1 MELKW
6 LSAKNKSIAKR
17 TLYASIGF
25 IGIMLAVGILFTL
38 LPLNGNVASGA
49 VSSTDGNA
57 SYTVRHVTTM
67 NNQTIDV
74 TAAPRMRNYTN
85 AQRVIDAIR
94 ITNARIA
101 ASRTR
106 APGSIKNIT
115 PLVPGTPAQNP
126 DYFGTTP
133 NYANSPLPSVD
144 SNGNITGGIRKFVD
158 SLPRINANPVAGQA
172 LWGAN
177 NIGKYIPL
185 AIKDT
190 TTYPGSDYY
199 VIGLVEY
206 TEKMHSDLNATIL
219 RGYVQL
225 ETAKNFNAT
234 THFALNYLNGTPIR
248 NATGAQVFGVDKPH
262 YLGPLVLAS
271 KDIPVRVKFINYL
284 PTGQGGN
291 LFLPVDPSIMG
302 SGPFTINATSY
313 TDPNLVSGNFSQNR
327 ATLHLHGGTTPW
339 ISDGTEHQWIT
350 PAGEN
355 TAYPKGVSTR
365 NVPDM
370 DGGVEPAGTMTF
382 YYTNQQSARL
392 MFYHDHAYGIT
403 RLNVYAGE
411 AAGYLL
417 QDDTETALIANGTIP
432 PLTDNIPLVIQDKT
446 FLPNTAQLTTEDPT
460 WPIALNASRNDLWFP
475 HVYIPNQ
482 NPADI
487 SGANP
492 LGRWDYGPWF
502 FPPQTSLTFGPLPNP
517 LVGTTAQEGP
527 VNPGIPYPYVS
538 LVPEAFVDTPIVNG
552 NAYPYLSIGQKA
564 YRFRIL
570 NAANDR
576 SLNLQL
582 YYAATA
588 GPYVVFSGGG
598 AGAGGA
604 SATVA
609 VNATGSI
616 TGVTVTSG
624 GAGYNATNPPNVTI
638 FDAPGHAGN
647 SSTRTG
653 IVTAVNVNAS
663 GSNYSNPVV
672 TIAAPAT
679 AGGINATANATGAV
693 TNMTILTN
701 GTGYTAPLVSFTGG
715 TGAAASATGP
725 VNSITVT
732 NGGSGFTSLPNVNF
746 TGGGGGINAAAT
758 AALFLNNI
766 TLTNPGSGYT
776 NPLVNISGGSGTGA
790 TANATGPVSSVTLL
804 TTGSN
809 YTAPSVNFIGGTGA
823 GAITT
828 GDVNNITLTNPG
840 SGYTAVNVNISGG
853 NGTGATANATVIVTG
868 ITVTNGGYNYTA
880 PVVTITDS
888 LGGTGTNATAHVSS
902 FNIITT
908 SPLNLSI
915 GNIVVDT
922 PGSNYTA
929 PVVNIIDPTG
939 VGFTANATLGISAIT
954 LTSGGS
960 NYSFAPNVTISG
972 ATGSGALATATI
984 NVTGV
989 ILTAGGSNYL
999 SPLAVTI
1006 TDSGGIGSNA
1016 TANGTINLT
1025 GIVLTNSGSGY
1036 TSAPTVS
1043 ILGTN
1048 TSTAAASATL
1058 NITAITVT
1066 NGGSGYRFAP
1076 IVTIAAPSAPG
1087 GINATA
1093 NATINVTG
1101 ITVTAGGSGY
1111 VPANPV
1117 TITDSTGIGTGAN
1130 ASITT
1135 VNVTAITL
1143 TNGGSGYTSAPLVN
1157 ITDLTGSGK
1166 GATANATFAITFVPA
1181 STASAVVDPLTG
1193 TVTAITLS
1201 GNGSGY
1207 QVPTICNNATV
1218 PINSSLCTEVSMVP
1232 AALDPAI
1239 TFPASWMQTSLFT
1252 LPPDIMD
1259 NRVGGI
1265 PNPAA
1270 IGPSMI
1276 QIGSE
1281 GGFLPAP
1288 VVIDS
1293 VPVGFEK
1300 NMKSITVTNVLE
1312 KSLFLGPAERADVI
1326 VDFAGIPNGSTLMLY
1341 NDAPAAVPAADS
1353 RNDYFTNDADQT
1365 IVGGAP
1371 STIPG
1376 YGPNTRT
1383 IMQIRVN
1390 GSFGNASAFNRT
1402 KLAAQLPVAY
1412 ARYQDK
1418 PIVPQASYDTAFNGT
1433 YPMDAYARIQDHNMT
1448 FLPANATQPVR
1459 SVTLTNAGS
1468 SYTTPIIVTI
1478 TGGGG
1483 TGATA
1488 IATTAGPITGLR
1500 LTANGTGYLVSPTVT
1515 IAAPTT
1521 PGGITATAIATF
1533 SVAGFRITNA
1543 GTGYTSAPT
1552 VAISAPATAGGI
1564 TATGTASVGGTVS
1577 SIRVTAQGTRY
1588 TTAPTV
1594 TIAAPTAPGG
1604 RTATAT
1610 ATLVS
1615 TVSSIRVTAGGTGY
1629 TTATVTIAAPT
1640 TAGGRTATAT
1650 ARITGGVITGITVT
1664 NVGSGYSA
1672 VPRVTITGNGRG
1684 ATAAATLSAPLIS
1697 ITVTNVGSGYTA
1709 IPRVTITGGGGTGAT
1724 AAATITPSAVIL
1736 TLTNPGSGYTAVPN
1750 VTITGGGGT
1759 GMRVNATLAP
1769 MTLTLTNPGS
1779 GYTSAPAVTITGE
1792 GTGAAAIAI
1801 ITGSISGITL
1811 TNGGSGYTS
1820 APAVSITGATGT
1832 GAAAIAS
1839 INLTMDMQPKA
1850 IHELFDP
1857 DYGRMNALL
1866 GVELPLVN
1874 WLTQTT
1880 IVYSDIDPPTEL
1892 FKYGV
1897 AAAPLGTLADGT
1909 QIWKITHNGVDT
1921 HAIHWHM
1928 FNVQVINRVGWDGA
1942 VHPPDDNELGWK
1954 DTVRMNPLQDV
1965 IVAIRPIKPVVPF
1978 ELPNSIRPLDVTMPI
1993 GSTGQFGTTNGIMV
2007 DPAGEPVTVTNHLVN
2022 YGWEYVWH
2030 CHLLGHEEN
2039 IMMRPMLFAVTPRAP
2054 LAMRTTNVPVGNAT
2068 LTWTDNSTNE
2078 VVWTVQRA
2086 TNATGPWDI
2095 VAAVPSTTGPGT
2107 GTTVTYIDNTTARR
2121 TQYWYM
2127 VNATNVIGDTTD
2139 YTAGNPLAVG
2149 FSNITVNSPGTNTAT
2164 VTTQ

>member
-17 TLYASIGF
+17 TLYAGIGF

-38 LPLNGNVASGA
+38 LPFNGNVASA
-49 VSSTDGNA
+49 VSNTGSNA
-57 SYTVRHVTTM
+57 PLIVAHVTSM

-85 AQRVIDAIR
+85 AQRVIDAVRIR
-94 ITNARIA
+94 NALIA

-106 APGSIKNIT
+106 APGSIQNIK
-115 PLVPGTPAQNP
+115 PLAPGTPGQNP
-126 DYFGTTP
+126 DYFGTTA
-133 NYANSPLPSVD
+133 NWANSPLPSVD

-158 SLPRINANPVAGQA
+158 SLPRVNANPVAGQA
-172 LWGAN
+172 LFGAN
-177 NIGKYIPL
+177 NLGKYMPL
-185 AIKDT
+185 ATADT
-190 TTYPGSDYY
+190 LTYPGSDYY
-199 VIGLVEY
+199 EIGLVEY

-225 ETAKNFNAT
+225 STARVPGA
-234 THFALNYLNGTPIR
+234 HIALKYLNGTPIR
-248 NATGAQVFGVDKPH
+248 NATGGQVYGVDNPH
-262 YLGPLVLAS
+262 YLGPLVLAT
-271 KDIPVRVKFINYL
+271 KDKPVRVKFINYL

-291 LFLPVDPSIMG
+291 LFLPVDPGVMG
-302 SGPFTINATSY
+302 AGPFTINATSF

-339 ISDGTEHQWIT
+339 ISDGTEHQWTT

-355 TAYPKGVSTR
+355 TAYPKGVAAR

-370 DGGVEPAGTMTF
+370 DGGVEPVGTLTF

-417 QDDTETALIANGTIP
+417 QDNAEAALVANGTIP

-446 FLPNTAQLTTEDPT
+446 FLPTTAQLTIEDPT
-460 WPIALNASRNDLWFP
+460 WPIPLNTSRNDLWFP

-517 LVGTTAQEGP
+517 LKGTTPQEGP

-552 NAYPYLSIGQKA
+552 NAYPYLNIGQKA

-576 SLNLQL
+576 SFNLQL
-582 YYAATA
+582 YYASTA

-609 VNATGSI
+609 INATGSI

-624 GAGYNATNPPNVTI
+624 GAGYSATNPPNVTI

-647 SSTRTG
+647 TSTRTG
-653 IVTAVNVNAS
+653 VVTGINVTAS

-672 TIAAPAT
+672 TIAAPT
-679 AGGINATANATGAV
+679 SGTNATANATGAV
-693 TNMTILTN
+693 TNMTLVTN
-701 GTGYTAPLVSFTGG
+701 GSGYTAPLVSFTGG
-715 TGAAASATGP
+715 TGAAANAIGS
-725 VNSITVT
+725 VDNITLT
-732 NGGSGFTSLPNVNF
+732 NGGSGFTSVPSVGF
-746 TGGGGGINAAAT
+746 SGGSGINAAAT
-758 AALFLNNI
+758 ATLVLNNI
-766 TLTNPGSGYT
+766 TLTNPGSNYIA
-776 NPLVNISGGSGTGA
+776 PLVNISGGGGTGA
-790 TANATGPVSSVTLL
+790 TANATGSVTSVMLL
-804 TTGSN
+804 NNGSN
-809 YTAPSVNFIGGTGA
+809 YTAPTLNFVGGTGA
-823 GAITT
+823 AAITT
-828 GDVNNITLTNPG
+828 GDVNNITLSNPG
-840 SGYTAVNVNISGG
+840 SGYTPPVVINITGG
-853 NGTGATANATVIVTG
+853 GGTGATANATTYVSTIIVTNG
-868 ITVTNGGYNYTA
+868 GSNYSATPTVTINDSNNGTGTGAAAYVSGFTFSAGTNLSISVITVTNG
-880 PVVTITDS
+880 
-888 LGGTGTNATAHVSS
+888 
-902 FNIITT
+902 
-908 SPLNLSI
+908 
-915 GNIVVDT
+915 
-922 PGSNYTA
+922 GSNYTA
-929 PVVNIIDPTG
+929 PVVNITDSTG
-939 VGFTANATLGISAIT
+939 SGANASATLSLSAIT
-954 LTSGGS
+954 LISGGS
-960 NYSFAPNVTISG
+960 NYSSAPVVNISG
-972 ATGSGALATATI
+972 ATGSGAVANATI
-984 NVTGV
+984 NVTG
-989 ILTAGGSNYL
+989 ITLTSGGSGYP
-999 SPLAVTI
+999 SPLNVTI
-1006 TDSGGIGSNA
+1006 TDSGGRGSGA
-1016 TANGTINLT
+1016 TVNGTVNLT

-1048 TSTAAASATL
+1048 TSTAAANATL
-1058 NITAITVT
+1058 SVSVITLT
-1066 NGGSGYRFAP
+1066 NGGSGYTSAP
-1076 IVTIAAPSAPG
+1076 LVTIAAPATLG

-1101 ITVTAGGSGY
+1101 ITLTAGGSLY

-1117 TITDSTGIGTGAN
+1117 TITDSTGTGSGAN
-1130 ASITT
+1130 ASIKT
-1135 VNVTAITL
+1135 VNITAITL
-1143 TNGGSGYTSAPLVN
+1143 TNGGSGYTSVPGVN
-1157 ITDLTGSGK
+1157 ITDLTGSGR
-1166 GATANATFAITFVPA
+1166 GATATATFAVTFVPA
-1181 STASAVVDPLTG
+1181 SAATAIVDPATG
-1193 TVTAITLS
+1193 TVTAVTLS
-1201 GNGSGY
+1201 SNGSGY

-1232 AALDPAI
+1232 AALNPAI

-1265 PNPAA
+1265 PNPAS
-1270 IGPSMI
+1270 IGPSFV

-1288 VVIDS
+1288 VVLDS
-1293 VPVGFEK
+1293 VPVGYEK

-1312 KSLFLGPAERADVI
+1312 KTLFLGPAERADVI
-1326 VDFAGIPNGSTLMLY
+1326 VNFATVPNGSTLMLY
-1341 NDAPAAVPAADS
+1341 NDGPAAVPAADS
-1353 RNDYFTNDADQT
+1353 RNDYFTDDADQT

-1383 IMQIRVN
+1383 VMQIRIN
-1390 GSFGNASAFNRT
+1390 GALGNMSGNASGFNLT
-1402 KLAAQLPVAY
+1402 KLNAQLPVAY

-1418 PIVPQASYDTAFNGT
+1418 PIVPQASYDTAFNGK
-1433 YPMDAYARIQDHNMT
+1433 YPNDSYARIQDHNLT

-1468 SYTTPIIVTI
+1468 NYTSPIVTI

-1488 IATTAGPITGLR
+1488 IATTAGPISALR
-1500 LTANGTGYLVSPTVT
+1500 LTANGSGYLVSPTVS

-1533 SVAGFRITNA
+1533 SVAGFRITAA

-1552 VAISAPATAGGI
+1552 VAISAPATVGGT
-1564 TATGTASVGGTVS
+1564 TATATAAVGGTVS
-1577 SIRVTAQGTRY
+1577 SVRVTAQGTGY
-1588 TTAPTV
+1588 TTAPTI
-1594 TIAAPTAPGG
+1594 TIAAPTVVGG
-1604 RTATAT
+1604 TRATAT
-1610 ATLVS
+1610 ATLTSSV
-1615 TVSSIRVTAGGTGY
+1615 VSIRVTAAGTGY
-1629 TTATVTIAAPT
+1629 ATAPTITIAAPT
-1640 TAGGRTATAT
+1640 TAGGITATAT
-1650 ARITGGVITGITVT
+1650 ATRVGGRITGITVT
-1664 NVGSGYSA
+1664 NA
-1672 VPRVTITGNGRG
+1672 
-1684 ATAAATLSAPLIS
+1684 
-1697 ITVTNVGSGYTA
+1697 GSGYTA
-1709 IPRVTITGGGGTGAT
+1709 APRVTITGGGGTGAT
-1724 AAATITPSAVIL
+1724 ATATLSARVIAVTVTNRGSGYTAAPRVTITGGGGTGAAATATITAAAVVL
-1736 TLTNPGSGYTAVPN
+1736 TLTNPGSGYTSVPN
-1750 VTITGGGGT
+1750 VTITGGGGR
-1759 GMRVNATLAP
+1759 GMTANATLAP

-1792 GTGAAAIAI
+1792 GTGATAIAI
-1801 ITGSISGITL
+1801 ITGSLSGITL
-1811 TNGGSGYTS
+1811 TSGGSGYTS
-1820 APAVSITGATGT
+1820 APTVNITGATGT
-1832 GAAAIAS
+1832 GATAIAS

-1892 FKYGV
+1892 FKYGD

-1965 IVAIRPIKPVVPF
+1965 IVAIKPIKPVVPWD
-1978 ELPNSIRPLDVTMPI
+1978 LPNSIRPLDVTMPI
-1993 GSTGQFGTTNGIMV
+1993 GATGEFGTTNGIMV
-2007 DPAGEPVTVTNHLVN
+2007 DPAGEPVTVYNHLVN

-2039 IMMRPMLFAVTPRAP
+2039 IMMRPMLFAVTPKVP
-2054 LAMRTTNVPVGNAT
+2054 LALRTTNVPVGNAT

-2086 TNATGPWDI
+2086 TNSTGPWAT
-2095 VAAVPSTTGPGT
+2095 VATVPSITGPGT
-2107 GTTVTYIDNTTARR
+2107 GTTVTYIDTTTARR
-2121 TQYWYM
+2121 TLYYYM

-2149 FSNITVNSPGTNTAT
+2149 FSNITVSSPGTNTAS